1 MKLLEYIASIY
12 IYPWPDENCYP
23 ADEFHTKPIPIP
35 RYMQSCMQT
44 RKLSRMHSSELDRY
58 SYDGL
63 VLVDLSYMRK
73 AELDF
78 LLN

>member
-1 MKLLEYIASIY
+1 MKLLEYIASIFTLDLMRTV
-12 IYPWPDENCYP
+12 IQPMN
-23 ADEFHTKPIPIP
+23 FTLNISIP

-44 RKLSRMHSSELDRY
+44 RKLSRMHSSKLDRY